1 MIPRRDLLK
10 RLSAVAA
17 AAGLPLAASAAPAP
31 DATGDGGPKPSPATD
46 RVGELLPTRTL
57 GRTGEQVTL
66 LGLGGHHVGQ
76 PDTDKEAE
84 ALVDAALAGGIRF
97 VDTAVSYQSGG
108 SESRMGRILVPKY
121 RDVVY
126 LMSKTNAKDAAGVRG
141 QLDGSR
147 QRMGVDVIDLY
158 QVHSIESVAD
168 VDERIDNGVVDA
180 LLEAKEAGTVRH
192 LGFTGHRDPAA
203 FHHMLDRLGKMG
215 VKFEAAQ
222 MPMNVIDRG
231 YVSYLET
238 VLPRL
243 VAEGYGVLAMKTLAG
258 GNLAGKD
265 ESWGG
270 NSPPPIS
277 VIPDRISLA
286 EAFGYVWSLP
296 TSCLIS
302 GMNNPDHLEQN
313 LAAARGYSGMTPKEA
328 DAVLARVA
336 DQAGR
341 QIEFYK
347 MQA

>member
-1 MIPRRDLLK
+1 MLPRRDLLK

-17 AAGLPLAASAAPAP
+17 AAGLPLAASAAPEAG
-31 DATGDGGPKPSPATD
+31 DAGGPAAD

-57 GRTGEQVTL
+57 GRTGERVTM
-66 LGLGGHHVGQ
+66 LGLGGHHIGQ
-76 PDTDKEAE
+76 PGTDAE
-84 ALVDAALAGGIRF
+84 ASALIEAGLAGGVRF

-108 SESRMGRILVPKY
+108 SESRIGRILVPRY

-126 LMSKTNAKDAAGVRG
+126 LMSKVNAKDAAGARS

-147 QRMGVDVIDLY
+147 KRMGVDVIDLY
-158 QVHSIESVAD
+158 QIHSLESVAD
-168 VDERIDNGVVDA
+168 VDQRIDNGVVDV
-180 LLEAKEAGTVRH
+180 LLEAREAGTVRH

-203 FHHMLDRLGKMG
+203 FHHMLDRLDAMG
-215 VKFEAAQ
+215 VRFEAAQ

-243 VAEGYGVLAMKTLAG
+243 VEAGYGVLAMKTLAG

-265 ESWGG
+265 ESWGK
-270 NSPPPIS
+270 NSPPP
-277 VIPDRISLA
+277 VAGVPDRISLD

-296 TSCLIS
+296 TACLIS
-302 GMNNPDHLEQN
+302 GMATMDHLQQN
-313 LAAARGYSGMTPKEA
+313 LAAAKAYRGMSPDQA
-328 DAVLARVA
+328 DAVLAKVA

-341 QIEFYK
+341 LIEFYK
-347 MQA
+347 KEA